1 MTFRI
6 KALFLLIHKNLI
18 RSKVVTLKYRTDGR
32 LTQNYLR
39 DGRIM
44 SGSNF

>member
-18 RSKVVTLKYRTDGR
+18 RSKVVTLNIEQTPG
-32 LTQNYLR
+32 
-39 DGRIM
+39 
-44 SGSNF
+44 